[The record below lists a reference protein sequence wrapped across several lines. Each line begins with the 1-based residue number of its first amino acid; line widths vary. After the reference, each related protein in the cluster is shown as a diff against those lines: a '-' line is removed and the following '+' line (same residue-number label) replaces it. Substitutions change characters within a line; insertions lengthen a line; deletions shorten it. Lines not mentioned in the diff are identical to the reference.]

1 LGTEEEPFEGE
12 VPLSDVEKS
21 IVNHI
26 KQEVNSGNRVK
37 FVFDGFSH
45 KTSAEF
51 IDFTKQFGTPN
62 FIIHLKTKDATIK
75 DRYCKDKELDAV
87 PEVEEGGENEFKT
100 NEDAADKL
108 KDGMTEAVSD
118 VADRISTYNINTD
131 DSLEKT
137 NKELAN
143 NFLPKVLLVNHEK
156 RLGIDTT
163 CANLAIKYNMIY
175 ISAYQIIKQNIEG
188 NTDWGKKLL
197 AGKRTKEISL
207 TT

>member
-1 LGTEEEPFEGE
+1 
-12 VPLSDVEKS
+12 
-21 IVNHI
+21 
-26 KQEVNSGNRVK
+26 
-37 FVFDGFSH
+37 
-45 KTSAEF
+45 
-51 IDFTKQFGTPN
+51 
-62 FIIHLKTKDATIK
+62 
-75 DRYCKDKELDAV
+75 
-87 PEVEEGGENEFKT
+87 
-100 NEDAADKL
+100 
-108 KDGMTEAVSD
+108 MTEAVSD
-118 VADRISTYNINTD
+118 VADRISTFNINTD

-175 ISAYQIIKQNIEG
+175 ISAYQIIKHHIEG